1 MLRTAV
7 GGPGGRFT
15 ATYVE
20 DAPASRPVVALMGW
34 AKAEDKILG
43 KYSDILAQHGFS
55 SIRST
60 LELYDV
66 LTLVGTGR
74 KFHAISLLEF
84 LKEQDILPQRKIILY
99 AFSNGG
105 SYIVEQLYQLSQDNS
120 ECEGYAFLSSR
131 VAGIVFDSA
140 PAFPDGR
147 TMRAA
152 THSITRE
159 QPFSSRVLLYSWA
172 QRRLHGLLRGSHAE
186 QFWAVMERMDWGPL
200 LFLYGRADTASEAH
214 RIDLLVQRKREQGI
228 EVDAQCWPD
237 SGHIEHL
244 RKHPE
249 EYVQKLIAFLRG
261 VDAGERPQAKL

>member
-1 MLRTAV
+1 MAAPTSWSSSTSYPRTTQSARGV
-7 GGPGGRFT
+7 PKKVSLEWR
-15 ATYVE
+15 
-20 DAPASRPVVALMGW
+20 APARSPCLTRPHRFPAL
-34 AKAEDKILG
+34 
-43 KYSDILAQHGFS
+43 S
-55 SIRST
+55 
-60 LELYDV
+60 
-66 LTLVGTGR
+66 
-74 KFHAISLLEF
+74 
-84 LKEQDILPQRKIILY
+84 
-99 AFSNGG
+99 
-105 SYIVEQLYQLSQDNS
+105 
-120 ECEGYAFLSSR
+120 YAFLSSR